1 MTTAAHSAMHAPERW
16 LAVLRIVV
24 GCWFAKSL
32 FTKLT
37 IALAWGFLP
46 VPAASPRWL
55 ATMPKLIGRYAAA
68 NPFPAYREFLL
79 DTVVPSH
86 AFAHLTAIGEVAV
99 GLSLVL
105 GLLTVL
111 GAAAGA
117 VQVIFYGFAVQHTSP
132 GQQGFHV
139 MLLAMMIAFLFARAG
154 RRWGLDGWLRARHPR
169 SALARLPL
177 G

>member
-1 MTTAAHSAMHAPERW
+1 MRSPERW

-55 ATMPKLIGRYAAA
+55 ATMPKLLARYAAE

-79 DTVVPSH
+79 DTVAPSH
-86 AFAHLTAIGEVAV
+86 AFAHLTAIGEVAI

-105 GLLTVL
+105 GLFTVL

-117 VQVIFYGFAVQHTSP
+117 AQVIFYGLAVQHTSP

-139 MLLAMMIAFLFARAG
+139 MLLAMMIAFLFTRAG

-169 SALARLPL
+169 SLLARIPL